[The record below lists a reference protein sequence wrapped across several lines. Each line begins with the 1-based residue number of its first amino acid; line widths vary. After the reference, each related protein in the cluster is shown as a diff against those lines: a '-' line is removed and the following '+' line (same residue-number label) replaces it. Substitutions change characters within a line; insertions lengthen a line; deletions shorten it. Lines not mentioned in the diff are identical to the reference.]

1 MIPGMGRGL
10 NPRQLKMLMKRL
22 GIEVEELEGVKRV
35 IIVKE
40 DCELYVEDPSVTI
53 MRTPE
58 GETIQVAG
66 KLKEMPL
73 GSREDAEKEGKREG
87 GVEVPEE
94 DIQLVM
100 DQTGVSRE
108 RAIEALKATSGSPAE
123 AILKIMEEG

>member
-1 MIPGMGRGL
+1 MGRGM

-22 GIEVEELEGVKRV
+22 GIEVEELQGVKRV

-40 DCELYVEDPSVTI
+40 DGEIHVENPSVTI

-58 GETIQVAG
+58 GETVQVAG
-66 KLKEMPL
+66 KLKVVAAGGE
-73 GSREDAEKEGKREG
+73 EGPGKKGVVEG
-87 GVEVPEE
+87 GLEIPEE

-100 DQTGVSRE
+100 DQTGASRE
-108 RAIEALKATSGSPAE
+108 RAIEALKACSGSPAE

>member
-1 MIPGMGRGL
+1 MGRGM

-22 GIEVEELEGVKRV
+22 GIEVEELQGVKRV

-40 DCELYVEDPSVTI
+40 DGEIHVEDPSVTI

-66 KLKEMPL
+66 KLKEMPS
-73 GSREDAEKEGKREG
+73 GSGEGAEKKS
-87 GVEVPEE
+87 GVEGEPEIPEE

-108 RAIEALKATSGSPAE
+108 RAIEALKATAGSPAE
-123 AILKIMEEG
+123 AILRIMEES

>member
-10 NPRQLKMLMKRL
+10 NPRQLKMLMK
-22 GIEVEELEGVKRV
+22 
-35 IIVKE
+35 
-40 DCELYVEDPSVTI
+40 
-53 MRTPE
+53 
-58 GETIQVAG
+58 
-66 KLKEMPL
+66 
-73 GSREDAEKEGKREG
+73 
-87 GVEVPEE
+87 E